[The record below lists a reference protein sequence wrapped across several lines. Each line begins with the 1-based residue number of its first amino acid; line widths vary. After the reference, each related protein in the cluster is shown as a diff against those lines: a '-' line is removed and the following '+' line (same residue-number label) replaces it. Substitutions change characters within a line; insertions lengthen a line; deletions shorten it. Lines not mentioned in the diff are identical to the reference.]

1 MLTGVDIPR
10 IRIVKVHDLSLGLIY
25 YELYIDQK
33 YEGRY
38 PGYDS
43 MIRRIE
49 MLISEICLTT
59 EPEVKN
65 YD

>member
-1 MLTGVDIPR
+1 MLTGFDIPR
-10 IRIVKVHDLSLGLIY
+10 IRIVKVDDPLLGLIY

-43 MIRRIE
+43 LIRRIE
-49 MLISEICLTT
+49 MLISEMCLAAI
-59 EPEVKN
+59 PEVKN